1 MTGRHTILLFAGCLF
16 LFLWGTWQLP
26 FLGPDE
32 PRYAQVARE
41 MFESGD
47 YFVPRLGGFAWFEKP
62 VLLYWLISLS
72 YTLFGVNEFAA
83 RLPSVFAAA
92 ATVAFLYFTI
102 RRIAGTTKAILA
114 SAVLAT
120 TAFFVGFSHAATFDM
135 LLAFCVN
142 ATLCCYLLHE
152 RFPEQTMWLYLMYVF
167 VGLGVL
173 AKGFVAI
180 LIIGLTLCV
189 YLVITNRW
197 RNFFALKPFQ
207 GLLISAAVIA
217 IWFLPVS
224 LIYGIRF
231 WDEFVYQHHF
241 VRYTSSYYHRSQ
253 GFFFY
258 LPVLL
263 AGTYPWSFAPFSAKL
278 NGDSDLFKFSL
289 CWLFCPVIFFSFSQ
303 SKLPGYILPAI
314 PGFAILAG
322 LALSN
327 LQRPFKLIL
336 LSASLQLVLIG
347 ALFWGAKKYSVPFQ
361 PLFIMMGIIVLLAI
375 VSAFLLIHKKKIAAT
390 ISYVVILL
398 AAMILFQY
406 GIYPQLPWS
415 DSKTLS
421 LRWKNQTEEA
431 RKLLPY
437 NVYDF
442 GPLFYTNGRIEL
454 NPQGYPLIITSAS
467 QLHRY
472 MMQQG
477 EAHVFAENEELEWME
492 RADFWRMGSVLKGKQ
507 RSIIELH
514 PK

>member
-1 MTGRHTILLFAGCLF
+1 MTGRHTILLFAGCLI

-41 MFESGD
+41 MFETGD

-62 VLLYWLISLS
+62 VLLYWLMSLS
-72 YTLFGVNEFAA
+72 YALFGVNEFAA
-83 RLPSVFAAA
+83 RLPSVFAALG
-92 ATVAFLYFTI
+92 TIAFLYFTI
-102 RRIAGTTKAILA
+102 HRLVGSTKAFLV
-114 SAVLAT
+114 SAVLAS

-142 ATLCCYLLHE
+142 AALCCYLLHE
-152 RFPEQTMWLYLMYVF
+152 RFPRESHWLYLMYVF

-180 LIIGLTLCV
+180 LIFVLSLGA
-189 YLVITNRW
+189 YLLITKRW
-197 RNFFALKPFQ
+197 KNLFALKPVR
-207 GLLISAAVIA
+207 GALVSAAVIG

-258 LPVLL
+258 VPVLL
-263 AGTYPWSFAPFSAKL
+263 AGTYPWSFAPFSARP
-278 NGDSDLFKFSL
+278 NADSDLIKFSL
-289 CWLFCPVIFFSFSQ
+289 CWLICPIIFFSFSQ

-327 LQRPFKLIL
+327 LQKPFRLVW
-336 LSASLQLVLIG
+336 LSFLLQLCLII
-347 ALFWGAKKYSVPFQ
+347 ALFWGAQKYSVPMK
-361 PLFIMMGIIVLLAI
+361 PLFVMMGILATLTI
-375 VSAFLLIHKKKIAAT
+375 LSTFLLIQKKKIAAG
-390 ISYVVILL
+390 ICYVLILFSS
-398 AAMILFQY
+398 MVLFQY
-406 GIYPQLPWS
+406 AIFPQLPWS
-415 DSKTLS
+415 DSKMLS
-421 LRWKNQTEEA
+421 LDWIRQTEKT
-431 RKLLPY
+431 RKLVPY

-442 GPLFYTNGRIEL
+442 GPVFYTNGRIEL
-454 NPQGYPLIITSAS
+454 NPQGYPLILTNAS
-467 QLHRY
+467 QLYRY
-472 MMQQG
+472 MKQQG
-477 EAHVFAENEELEWME
+477 EAHVFAGNEELDWIE
-492 RADFWRMGSVLKGKQ
+492 RADFWRIASVLKGKE
-507 RSIIELH
+507 RAIIELH